1 MTVVGTKGQN
11 PFVPKASYQ
20 HPNLPGCSCWM
31 VFHPAVPHITQDSIP
46 ARSLCHGLSL
56 GVQAL
61 PHPLLTPPNLG
72 TSSYAGQRP
81 RRTPRKKSPQL
92 KADPEAPTPKVSS
105 FVALSGC
112 PVPCALLGLL
122 MNSW

>member
-20 HPNLPGCSCWM
+20 HPKLPGCSCWM

-46 ARSLCHGLSL
+46 AGSLCHGLSL

-72 TSSYAGQRP
+72 TSSHAGQTP

-105 FVALSGC
+105 FVALAGC

-122 MNSW
+122 MNSQ